1 MEALLGRVGVEDGH
15 LGEIRREVP
24 KYRLYFSYFC
34 KLFSSSL
41 SNTKRFTSNL
51 LITYISTYIST
62 PSLPIQNAFV
72 QDLYSSYRYCSSFHW
87 IFVNNGANH
96 KPKHVHSSA
105 RKNSTGST
113 TTETNSCDASSLT
126 YECICGNGLSPNASE
141 YSLTLPYFICVQY
154 GQDCVAA
161 CNGDNTCS
169 SACRDDHP
177 CGAQNPTRIN
187 TTSSVTQSATGT
199 SGASSTNAVAYT
211 GLGGSSSTSTP
222 KSGAQLTMDF
232 GKSYGLAVVFAGVF
246 AGFALVL

>member
-1 MEALLGRVGVEDGH
+1 ML
-15 LGEIRREVP
+15 
-24 KYRLYFSYFC
+24 
-34 KLFSSSL
+34 SL
-41 SNTKRFTSNL
+41 K
-51 LITYISTYIST
+51 ISTALVAT
-62 PSLPIQNAFV
+62 ALVSLTTSQYTIDPTSVPLNIRKQWCQSQTQTCPF
-72 QDLYSSYRYCSSFHW
+72 LCSQ
-87 IFVNNGANH
+87 
-96 KPKHVHSSA
+96 
-105 RKNSTGST
+105 NSTGST
-113 TTETNSCDASSLT
+113 TTETNTCDASSLT
-126 YECICGNGLSPNASE
+126 YECICGSGLSPNASE

-187 TTSSVTQSATGT
+187 ATSSATQSATAT
-199 SGASSTNAVAYT
+199 SGASSTSAVAYT